1 MPVVIVCSGSL
12 GMAAALCLEG
22 DMVPPMDRGWDGEEG
37 LDTAPVVTVLVS
49 SRVELYD
56 CGSWSMAPRAA
67 EGPPGTR
74 SNNKL
79 TEDRVDEGRES
90 MGM

>member
-1 MPVVIVCSGSL
+1 M
-12 GMAAALCLEG
+12 
-22 DMVPPMDRGWDGEEG
+22 
-37 LDTAPVVTVLVS
+37 DTAPVVTVLLS

-74 SNNKL
+74 SKRRF
-79 TEDRVDEGRES
+79 TDDRVEDGRES